1 MINNIWEKYSK
12 EETLKNDNIK
22 LYKCKNKRTQKY
34 VIIKEMNKISYKTQY
49 LNETQIMK
57 IVNLENKISIIEE
70 FEDEENFY
78 IIMELCV
85 IDLEKYINEI
95 RGNVLSIE
103 EIKIILLQI
112 NNVFKKLEE
121 NKIIHSNLKLSKI
134 LLSLDKIDKIKFK
147 LSNFSSSKK
156 LNKDKM
162 YIKNIN
168 NKLET
173 TAPEILEKNFICNK
187 SDIWSLGILIYYMI
201 FKEYPFKGDNIKS
214 ILEDIKLKQ
223 LKSTKNIILDDL
235 LSKMLTININ
245 KRISWDEYFSH
256 QFFQNQKYDINKYN
270 IFCEF
275 HNSKINKCYCFDCKK
290 NICELCYNEKHLSH
304 KIIPLSQIGL
314 TNYELNQIQSTLNKI
329 DKKINKIQNIRNDIK
344 LFFNKIN
351 EIKENTQIYQKENTK
366 YNFKF
371 YFIEYLKFL
380 KQKIKIKEL
389 NSQIKNLKEIY
400 SFDMKNTQITNLSLK
415 KIKMVE
421 PHDDWINSISTF
433 PSGKIISVS
442 YDKSIKIY
450 DNDLN
455 IIQSIENAHD
465 NGIIYV
471 YVRDEN
477 NFVTCSLDKRIK
489 TWIKKENK
497 YILNDLIN
505 NAHNGS
511 IRKVIFC
518 SNGNLISCSIDK
530 TIKIWEK
537 NNENKYQNKT
547 ILFHYNGIVSML
559 LLDKKNILISSGDD
573 GTKFWNINNYEC
585 INYIEEVKCG
595 NWNSMKTMDDDKII
609 IGEKIYL
616 KVISLSEKRVVKNI
630 FNKFIIY
637 GICVIEN
644 KGVNII
650 GGASN
655 DIKVYRNDNFE
666 CIQSIENA
674 HYYDIS
680 DIIKLDNG
688 NIVSCSYDRTIS
700 IWSF

>member
-1 MINNIWEKYSK
+1 
-12 EETLKNDNIK
+12 
-22 LYKCKNKRTQKY
+22 
-34 VIIKEMNKISYKTQY
+34 
-49 LNETQIMK
+49 
-57 IVNLENKISIIEE
+57 
-70 FEDEENFY
+70 
-78 IIMELCV
+78 
-85 IDLEKYINEI
+85 
-95 RGNVLSIE
+95 
-103 EIKIILLQI
+103 
-112 NNVFKKLEE
+112 
-121 NKIIHSNLKLSKI
+121 
-134 LLSLDKIDKIKFK
+134 
-147 LSNFSSSKK
+147 
-156 LNKDKM
+156 
-162 YIKNIN
+162 
-168 NKLET
+168 
-173 TAPEILEKNFICNK
+173 
-187 SDIWSLGILIYYMI
+187 MI

-214 ILEDIKLKQ
+214 ILEDIKSKQ

-450 DNDLN
+450 NENFTLFQ
-455 IIQSIENAHD
+455 IIKNAHE
-465 NGIIYV
+465 GEIFYV
-471 YVRDEN
+471 KTKDDN
-477 NFVTCSLDKRIK
+477 NFVTCSNDRNIK

-505 NAHNGS
+505 NTHNGS
-511 IRKVIFC
+511 TRKV
-518 SNGNLISCSIDK
+518 G
-530 TIKIWEK
+530 
-537 NNENKYQNKT
+537 
-547 ILFHYNGIVSML
+547 
-559 LLDKKNILISSGDD
+559 
-573 GTKFWNINNYEC
+573 
-585 INYIEEVKCG
+585 
-595 NWNSMKTMDDDKII
+595 
-609 IGEKIYL
+609 
-616 KVISLSEKRVVKNI
+616 SL
-630 FNKFIIY
+630 
-637 GICVIEN
+637 
-644 KGVNII
+644 
-650 GGASN
+650 
-655 DIKVYRNDNFE
+655 
-666 CIQSIENA
+666 
-674 HYYDIS
+674 
-680 DIIKLDNG
+680 
-688 NIVSCSYDRTIS
+688 
-700 IWSF
+700 